1 MRPFLSLLFFFN
13 FIHAAHSQNSYD
25 FDFSKHFAMEVHSVD
40 DFFER
45 FNFKKNSSFNKYIAA
60 LFPEHKIE
68 RSELIVSLFNKQN
81 SKFNPDEIK
90 KFIYQVTDSVSP
102 AFLNYRDKE
111 WYAEIK
117 CKVNYNKKASN
128 LTLILKVIKS
138 KNNGYSW
145 DIVSAK
151 ADFLKFQPIKSDS
164 SILNKMKN
172 VNESLLTKNAS
183 YFLSPVSHG
192 IEFTNLDNIF
202 INNTK
207 FTNYIYPGPRSFE
220 LVKLE
225 EMILKSKIIFVQI
238 ETIRYHLLQ
247 INDWV
252 LVLNQF
258 NRKDMNSGWL
268 INELIRVKNPEKE
281 GYKKKQL
288 NIPKI

>member
-1 MRPFLSLLFFFN
+1 
-13 FIHAAHSQNSYD
+13 
-25 FDFSKHFAMEVHSVD
+25 
-40 DFFER
+40 
-45 FNFKKNSSFNKYIAA
+45 
-60 LFPEHKIE
+60 
-68 RSELIVSLFNKQN
+68 
-81 SKFNPDEIK
+81 
-90 KFIYQVTDSVSP
+90 
-102 AFLNYRDKE
+102 
-111 WYAEIK
+111 
-117 CKVNYNKKASN
+117 
-128 LTLILKVIKS
+128 
-138 KNNGYSW
+138 
-145 DIVSAK
+145 
-151 ADFLKFQPIKSDS
+151 
-164 SILNKMKN
+164 MKN